1 MTSQWYHQCQSTGI
15 SLTVHYEDVITIIFQ
30 YIALLKKV
38 GPQES
43 IFREVQSLASLAFRF
58 KEKYLP
64 SQYTSRLAGLMQQSY
79 PSQYVLSGPSLIRE
93 YDPQLIQESLLWL
106 REDAFR
112 ITVTSQLLPGGVQT
126 TQTERWYG
134 TEYEVLEVS
143 DTLKASLK
151 NLDLHL
157 ALSLPGNNDFIPQNF
172 ETHKYEVVKPL
183 SKPSLILH
191 TPTVRMWHKKD
202 DTFWIPR
209 ANVWILFR
217 SPLAYATPGNCVKT
231 RFFFFFFLF

>member
-1 MTSQWYHQCQSTGI
+1 
-15 SLTVHYEDVITIIFQ
+15 
-30 YIALLKKV
+30 
-38 GPQES
+38 
-43 IFREVQSLASLAFRF
+43 
-58 KEKYLP
+58 
-64 SQYTSRLAGLMQQSY
+64 MQQSY

-231 RFFFFFFLF
+231 RFFFFFFLFWFYVSLRARRRSCCREVRGRSRIIFAVNTFNTTKPNTFLRKLYMFPLVFMT